1 MKHVLLAGAVMALL
15 AAEPARAVQTPASE
29 GHDPR
34 VRYVIYDPANVVRIV
49 GNFRTSIEVSFADD
63 ESVYRGAIGDAT
75 EWELVPT
82 DNIIFLKPR
91 ETTGNTNLQI
101 VTTRPDGRKRSYQFE
116 LIAPKSTDV
125 PEADAVFAVRFL
137 YPDDDA
143 AKERAL
149 AAQKSEEIRRAAADR
164 EIEAKLGAMPTTA
177 TVRNVKYSA
186 QGFEALE
193 PTEVYD
199 DGRSTYLRFPGA
211 RELPAVF
218 IVTPDGTEAAVDR
231 DVRGDV
237 VVVHAIA
244 QELRLRR
251 GPKVLSIYNEGWD
264 PSGAVTT
271 TGTVRPDVSR
281 VLKSSGKPE
290 DRP

>member
-1 MKHVLLAGAVMALL
+1 MKCTVIVGAVLTLL
-15 AAEPARAVQTPASE
+15 IAAPASAVQTPASE
-29 GHDPR
+29 GRDPR
-34 VRYVIYDPANVVRIV
+34 VRYVVYDPANVVRIV

-116 LIAPKSTDV
+116 LIAPKSTDMI
-125 PEADAVFAVRFL
+125 EADGVYAVRFL
-137 YPDDDA
+137 YPDDEA

-149 AAQKSEEIRRAAADR
+149 AAEKAEEDRRAAAAR
-164 EIEAKLGAMPTTA
+164 EIEAKLGATPTAETA
-177 TVRNVKYSA
+177 RNVKYSA

-193 PTEVYD
+193 PTEVFD

-211 RELPAVF
+211 REVPAVF

-237 VVVHAIA
+237 IVVHAIA

-251 GPKVLSIYNEGWD
+251 GSKVLSVYNEGWD
-264 PSGAVTT
+264 PSGSVTT

-281 VLKSSGKPE
+281 VLKTTGKPE